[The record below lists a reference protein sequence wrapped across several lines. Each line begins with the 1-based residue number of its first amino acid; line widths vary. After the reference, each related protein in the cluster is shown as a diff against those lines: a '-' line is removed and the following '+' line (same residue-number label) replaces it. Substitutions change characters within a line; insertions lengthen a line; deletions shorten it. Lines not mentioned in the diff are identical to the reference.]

1 MTAIGTTIEQE
12 YIPGQTDQRV
22 MVRPLQDSG
31 TNLHIHIPLAN
42 RPKQDNERIHF
53 ETRRGF

>member
-1 MTAIGTTIEQE
+1 MVGIGTTTEQE
-12 YIPGQTDQRV
+12 YIPDQTDQRV
-22 MVRPLQDSG
+22 MVRPLQHSG
-31 TNLHIHIPLAN
+31 TNLHTHIPLAN